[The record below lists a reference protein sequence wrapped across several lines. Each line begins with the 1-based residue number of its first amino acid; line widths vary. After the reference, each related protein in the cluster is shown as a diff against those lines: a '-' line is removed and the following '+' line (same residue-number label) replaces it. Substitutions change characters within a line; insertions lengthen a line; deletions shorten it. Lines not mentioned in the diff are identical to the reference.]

1 MFTIKRNQRKKNWK
15 APQTIKY
22 ATALRSKETIIFWID
37 KLVYWFFCYLIVII
51 LYFIFNKRVP
61 QHGDIKNHY
70 VSLLT
75 VGSAEKLK
83 IKKWYG
89 VFLNWNQT

>member
-1 MFTIKRNQRKKNWK
+1 MFSAAEKSFHSTGSFWGRKLLGDKWILSDNEIFRND
-15 APQTIKY
+15 IF
-22 ATALRSKETIIFWID
+22 EMIIFWID

-51 LYFIFNKRVP
+51 LYFIFNKRVS

-70 VSLLT
+70 VSILT

-83 IKKWYG
+83 
-89 VFLNWNQT
+89 N